1 MTLADRLNRLP
12 VKAGAA
18 FFCVYVISQVFIAML
33 LGHKVGAEL
42 VPMQLAFSK
51 HRFDTI
57 VTGWSTEN
65 LAQFQHHYYLDFIH
79 PLWYGVTL
87 AWALAKTLP
96 PGRKW
101 LVWLPVVAALCDLC
115 ENVLHAIPAFNGTFR
130 ELDQPVIALSSTFAA
145 TKWLLA
151 AVSVVLVVVYFI
163 RARKPSSA

>member
-1 MTLADRLNRLP
+1 MTLACRLNRLS
-12 VKAGAA
+12 VKAGAT
-18 FFCVYVISQVFIAML
+18 FFCVYVLSQVSIGML

-57 VTGWSTEN
+57 VTGWSTDN
-65 LAQFQHHYYLDFIH
+65 LLQLQHHYYLDFIH

-87 AWALAKTLP
+87 AWVLAKTLP
-96 PGRKW
+96 HERKS

-115 ENVLHAIPAFNGTFR
+115 ENTLHAIPAFSGTFR
-130 ELDQPVIALSSTFAA
+130 ELDQPAIALSSTFAA

-151 AVSVVLVVVYFI
+151 AVSVILVVVYFI
-163 RARKPSSA
+163 RARKSSNT